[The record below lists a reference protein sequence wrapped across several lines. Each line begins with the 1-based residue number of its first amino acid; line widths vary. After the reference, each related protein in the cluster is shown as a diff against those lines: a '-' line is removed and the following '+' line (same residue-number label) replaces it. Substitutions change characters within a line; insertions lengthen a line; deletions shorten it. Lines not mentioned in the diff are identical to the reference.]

1 MKGFNSVL
9 MIVTV
14 LTLAACGKKEDQA
27 SKTRTQYTCSMH
39 PQIVLDQPGKCPI
52 CGMELVPLNSSSST
66 DGSIMLSE
74 SRIKLGN
81 ITTTLSRYED
91 FGSTTIL
98 NGKLT
103 VNEELTQVISSRTKG
118 RIERLYFKESGRRVE
133 HGQALYEIYSE
144 ELLTLQ
150 QEYLIALKQ
159 YEELR
164 NEKRYESFLKASEK
178 KLLLLGMTTTQV
190 QLLAKRKT
198 SEPKI
203 LFLSPV
209 SGVITRIDA
218 TEGQYVEEGAPLY
231 RIDKLDPLWVEAEI
245 YTNEEHLAKSGDSVK
260 VVVSGFEN
268 SPVDGRITFLSPEYR
283 NGSQILTLR
292 AVIDNSHHQF
302 LPGLQATVLLV
313 NSRKRAIA
321 LPVDAVIR
329 SAKGNHVWIRTEE
342 GAFKPRMVVTGM
354 ENPYTVEIIHG
365 LEEKENVVIT
375 GAYALY
381 GELVLK
387 KGGDPMA
394 GHHH

>member
-1 MKGFNSVL
+1 MKGINSVL

-27 SKTRTQYTCSMH
+27 SRTRTQYTCPMH
-39 PQIVLDQPGKCPI
+39 PQIVRDQPGKCPI
-52 CGMELVPLNSSSST
+52 CGMELVPMNSSGST
-66 DGSIMLSE
+66 EGSIMLSD
-74 SRIKLGN
+74 SQIRLGN
-81 ITTTLSRYED
+81 ITTTPSHYEN
-91 FGSTTIL
+91 FASTTML
-98 NGKLT
+98 NGRLV
-103 VNEELTQVISSRTKG
+103 VNEEQTEVISSRTKG
-118 RIERLYFKESGRRVE
+118 RMERLYFKESGLRIEKGKV
-133 HGQALYEIYSE
+133 LYEIYSE

-150 QEYLIALKQ
+150 QEYLLALRQ
-159 YEELR
+159 FEEPG
-164 NEKRYESFLKASEK
+164 NEIRYGGFLKAAEK
-178 KLLLLGMTTTQV
+178 KLLLFGMTTGQV
-190 QLLAKRKT
+190 QQLAKRKT
-198 SEPKI
+198 AEPNI

-218 TEGQYVEEGAPLY
+218 TEGQYVDEGAPLY
-231 RIDKLDPLWVEAEI
+231 RIDKLDQLWVESEI

-260 VVVSGFEN
+260 VVVNGFEN

-292 AVIDNSHHQF
+292 AVVDNSHHQF
-302 LPGLQATVLLV
+302 LPGLQANVLIV
-313 NSRKRAIA
+313 NTRKRAIA

-354 ENPYTVEIIHG
+354 ENPDKVEIIHG

-381 GELVLK
+381 GEFILK